1 MKTLLL
7 TIVLFFLIFC
17 AGCGSNSGGPFI
29 PKGNFSN
36 ASLKGQYVYQL
47 SGTDSI
53 HNGLPYYEAGVFAA
67 DGNGNLTSVSD
78 DFSEG
83 ATPTSTTGTGAY
95 SIKNDGTGSL
105 TLNNAI
111 GTPVTLAVTMVT
123 PSGSSTGAPSKVYL
137 IEADAGLNSSG
148 IAEAQDT
155 TVISSAPSGTFAFRQ
170 HTVDS
175 AQTFASSSA
184 SVGVFTVSGGTVS
197 SGTMDVDRGGVLNNG
212 GATPL
217 SLTSGS
223 FNAPATLGRGT
234 GTSTDSSNTTSSF
247 IYYIVDANNVRF
259 LSSSSGLLGIG
270 RAEKQSA
277 PALSGSYAFGGRGDT
292 QSTFVNGVNTAGAF
306 TASGG
311 SITSGAIDAVED
323 GGTLSTTI
331 TSGSYTTPGA
341 NGRATITLNA
351 SSGSLQATLWMVSA
365 ARGFFLI
372 TNDTNA
378 VEDGTLGLQSGTFTN
393 ATMNGQFAF
402 MMDGFD
408 TTQLLDRLGTL
419 TWDGTSKLTL
429 NEVANSSIT
438 GQGAISPGVL
448 SGSYS
453 VASNGRAVGTIN
465 NLSLSNNDLVFYLI
479 SGSSAYLLQNDTGVQ
494 INGMISIQTQ

>member
-1 MKTLLL
+1 MKK
-7 TIVLFFLIFC
+7 LFFPLGLFSLVFC
-17 AGCGSNSGGPFI
+17 AACGSSGPGPFI

-47 SGTDSI
+47 SGTDTIS
-53 HNGLPYYEAGVFAA
+53 GVAFPYYEAGVFVA

-78 DFSEG
+78 DFSEA
-83 ATPTSTTGTGAY
+83 ATPALTTGTGSY

-105 TLNNAI
+105 TLNNASAL
-111 GTPVTLAVTMVT
+111 VTVTVAVTMV
-123 PSGSSTGAPSKVYL
+123 SASKAYL
-137 IEADAGLNSSG
+137 IEADAGLNSIG
-148 IAEAQDT
+148 IAELQDT
-155 TVISSAPSGTFAFRQ
+155 TAISSSPSGTFAFRL
-170 HTVDS
+170 HTAGTSQAFGLS
-175 AQTFASSSA
+175 AA
-184 SVGVFTVSGGTVS
+184 SVGVFTVSGGIVS
-197 SGTMDVDRGGVLNNG
+197 TGTMDVDRSGTLNNG
-212 GATPL
+212 GANPL
-217 SLTSGS
+217 TFTGS
-223 FNAPATLGRGT
+223 FNTPPTLGRGT
-234 GTSTDSSNTTSSF
+234 GTFTDSTNTTLSF
-247 IYYIVDANNVRF
+247 IYYVVDANNVRF
-259 LSSSSGLLGIG
+259 LSSSSGLLGLG
-270 RAEKQSA
+270 RGEKQSA

-292 QSTFVNGVNTAGAF
+292 ATTGINEVDTVGAF
-306 TASGG
+306 SASGG

-378 VEDGTLGLQSGTFTN
+378 VEDGTLDLQSGSFTN
-393 ATMNGQFAF
+393 ATLNGQFAF

-429 NEVANSSIT
+429 NEVANSSAT

-448 SGSYS
+448 TGSYS
-453 VASNGRAVGTIN
+453 VSSNGRAVGTIN
-465 NLSLSNNDLVFYLI
+465 NLSLTNNDLVFYLI
-479 SGSSAYLLQNDTGVQ
+479 SGSDAYLLQNDSGVQ
-494 INGMISIQTQ
+494 INGMISLQH

>member
-1 MKTLLL
+1 MKK
-7 TIVLFFLIFC
+7 LFFPLGLFSLMFC
-17 AGCGSNSGGPFI
+17 AGCGSSGPGPII

-47 SGTDSI
+47 SGTDTT
-53 HNGLPYYEAGVFAA
+53 NGVNSFPYYEAGVFVA
-67 DGNGNLTSVSD
+67 DGNGNLTNVSD

-83 ATPTSTTGTGAY
+83 ATPVLTTGTGTY

-105 TLNNAI
+105 TLNNFL
-111 GTPVTLAVTMVT
+111 GTVTVAVTMV
-123 PSGSSTGAPSKVYL
+123 SASKAYL

-148 IAEAQDT
+148 MAELQDT
-155 TVISSAPSGTFAFRQ
+155 TAISSPPSGTFAFRL
-170 HTVDS
+170 HTANTSQAFGLS
-175 AQTFASSSA
+175 AA

-197 SGTMDVDRGGVLNNG
+197 SGTMDVDRGGTLNNG
-212 GATPL
+212 GASPL
-217 SLTSGS
+217 TFTGS
-223 FNAPATLGRGT
+223 FNAPPTLGRGT
-234 GTSTDSSNTTSSF
+234 GTFTDSTNTTLSF
-247 IYYIVDANNVRF
+247 IYYMVDANNVRF

-270 RAEKQSA
+270 RAEKQST

-292 QSTFVNGVNTAGAF
+292 VNNGINAVDTVGVF

-323 GGTLSTTI
+323 GSNLSTTI
-331 TSGSYTTPGA
+331 TGGTYTTTA
-341 NGRATITLNA
+341 NGRATVTLNA
-351 SSGSLQATLWMVSA
+351 GTGPVQATFWMVNPS
-365 ARGFFLI
+365 RGFFLI
-372 TNDTNA
+372 TNDSNA
-378 VEDGTLGLQSGTFTN
+378 VEDGTLDLQSGTFTN

-429 NEVANSSIT
+429 NEVANSSAT

-448 SGSYS
+448 TGSYS
-453 VASNGRAVGTIN
+453 VSSNGRAVGTIN
-465 NLSLSNNDLVFYLI
+465 NLSITNNDLVFYLI
-479 SGSSAYLLQNDTGVQ
+479 SGSDAYLLQNDTGVQ
-494 INGMISIQTQ
+494 INGMISLQH